1 MAKPTSIRELIAK
14 ETANEKAQLEMIQN
28 LPAFFGRKYYKWQ
41 TEAINSINP
50 DGLFITAANQVGKST
65 SLIVRNIRLATPMD
79 KSIWKTMWPTSPRPR
94 VFLYLYPSY
103 DVATREFH
111 TKWVPEFL
119 PRGTYKDHP
128 WFGWKAHFEKK
139 DIKQIEFNSGVSIYF
154 LAYAQAATM
163 LQAITAHKVSADE
176 EIPEEL
182 YSELRFRLM
191 ATGGYFASV
200 FTATLGQ
207 AFWRCV
213 MEERGSGELFPR
225 AHKIQ
230 VSMFDCQYFEDGTES
245 HWTRER
251 IEAAIAACPTEAEV
265 QRRVYGKFVLTEGR
279 RYPSFNRAR
288 NVRAPEGPVPKDWLI
303 YAGVDLGSGTE
314 RGHPS
319 AITFVGVRPDFK
331 HGRVFSHWNGRGQ
344 LTTAADVFQK
354 FLELRANMRCV
365 LQSYDYSSRDFGTIS
380 QRAGE
385 SFVQAKKDRELGDN
399 IINSLFRNE
408 MLFIDDIEE
417 NYQLIRELENAND
430 RDRKTMALD
439 DSVDSMRYAIVP
451 IGWDWQFL
459 NPSAI
464 PPEEKE
470 AVANTFEEERQ
481 ANAARH
487 RSGVTPDPELDMN
500 LLPESEI
507 QFWQDYLDS

>member
-1 MAKPTSIRELIAK
+1 MSKSQLTIKKELERSK
-14 ETANEKAQLEMIQN
+14 EELEMMEC
-28 LPAFFGRKYYKWQ
+28 LPAWFGRKYYKWQ
-41 TEAINSINP
+41 TEAINSTNP

-65 SLIVRNIRLATPMD
+65 SLIVRDIRLAAPID
-79 KSIWKTMWPTSPRPR
+79 KSIWKKMWPTSPQPR

-119 PRGTYKDHP
+119 PRGKYKDHD
-128 WFGWKAHFEKK
+128 WFGWKPHFEKK
-139 DIKQIEFNSGVSIYF
+139 DIKQIEFGSQVSIYF
-154 LAYAQAATM
+154 LAYAQAASV

-191 ATGGYFASV
+191 ATGGYFSAG

-207 AFWRCV
+207 EFWRCV
-213 MEERGSGELFPR
+213 MEEKGKGEIFPK

-230 VSMFDCQYFEDGTES
+230 VSMFDCMFFEDGTPS

-251 IEAAIAACPTEAEV
+251 IEAAIAACPTEDEV
-265 QRRVYGKFVLTEGR
+265 QRRVYGKFVRSEGR

-288 NVRAPEGPVPKDWLI
+288 NVKTPNGPPPKDWLI

-319 AITFVGVRPDFK
+319 AITLAAVRPDFK
-331 HGRVFSHWNGRGQ
+331 YGRVFKHWNGKGQ
-344 LTTAADVFQK
+344 LTTAADVFQR
-354 FLELRANMRCV
+354 FLEMRGPLRCV
-365 LQSYDYSSRDFGTIS
+365 LQSYDYSARDFGTIA

-399 IINSLFRNE
+399 ILNSLFKNE
-408 MLFIDDIEE
+408 MLDIDDIDEMVP
-417 NYQLIRELENAND
+417 LIRELERAND
-430 RDRKTMALD
+430 RDRKTTALD
-439 DSVDSMRYAIVP
+439 DSVDSGRYTVAP
-451 IGWDWQFL
+451 IPWDWTHL
-459 NPSAI
+459 NPEA
-464 PPEEKE
+464 PQELTTEPVTTDEKRIAASRRIMNNE
-470 AVANTFEEERQ
+470 DRQ
-481 ANAARH
+481 
-487 RSGVTPDPELDMN
+487 ELDMN
-500 LLPESEI
+500 VLPDQEI
-507 QFWQDYLDS
+507 AFWQTVLDS